1 MLELHIDV
9 DAPTRDATKNV
20 FAEAGFQFSEVAGHI
35 EDDLSLL
42 AVDRRGL
49 DPDDDVFCG
58 MGAAAKSGHTVHGGE
73 ISVSSEQ

>member
-9 DAPTRDATKNV
+9 DTPPRDAAKNV

-42 AVDRRGL
+42 AVDRRSL
-49 DPDDDVFCG
+49 DADDDVFCG
-58 MGAAAKSGHTVHGGE
+58 MGAAAKSGHTVHGRE
-73 ISVSSEQ
+73 ISVSREQ